1 AVDRILQT
9 DLPPQRLELLDP
21 RSDGRGHRLDALAR
35 LEHLA
40 CHLRD
45 GTAQFSRTERR
56 LIERLSRRLGH
67 QPLDFYEFIQ
77 PLDAIRDGR
86 SLLLG
91 YIAQRLQLVA
101 EPAGLVDVL
110 TQIDLPELIPQLLG
124 PVVQAA
130 DDAKQVVGE
139 LSQPPSRLRVD
150 DAPGLQA
157 ADDGLD
163 ELGDE
168 PRVRFGK
175 HSPAEAAKV
184 RRDVARLEPGRAQE
198 LQHRGRPATQHV
210 PRDNGL
216 ATVNDAGDLVRGAPA
231 GPGGA
236 GLESRQAED

>member
-1 AVDRILQT
+1 GLVK
-9 DLPPQRLELLDP
+9 RLTG
-21 RSDGRGHRLDALAR
+21 S
-35 LEHLA
+35 
-40 CHLRD
+40 
-45 GTAQFSRTERR
+45 
-56 LIERLSRRLGH
+56 LSN
-67 QPLDFYEFIQ
+67 QPLNLDQLVQ
-77 PLDAIRDGR
+77 PLDAIQDGP

-163 ELGDE
+163 EPGQE
-168 PRVRFGK
+168 NRVG
-175 HSPAEAAKV
+175 V
-184 RRDVARLEPGRAQE
+184 
-198 LQHRGRPATQHV
+198 
-210 PRDNGL
+210 
-216 ATVNDAGDLVRGAPA
+216 
-231 GPGGA
+231 GGGCA
-236 GLESRQAED
+236 